1 MPLTHPP
8 HLFLLSTSLISGRTR
23 CSSFILYLM
32 NQSFLQ
38 GVVIPFFR
46 ENHNLSTW
54 CAHYYCANT
63 ASRPSELENI
73 YIHICNY
80 SPPSIYTGFT
90 SRDSNRWQT
99 VFIVL
104 QPFYIRDLSIHKFWY
119 LWGLQEQIPHGY

>member
-1 MPLTHPP
+1 MPPNP
-8 HLFLLSTSLISGRTR
+8 SPIPFFLSTSLISGRTR

-38 GVVIPFFR
+38 GVLIPFFR

-54 CAHYYCANT
+54 CANT

-90 SRDSNRWQT
+90 SRNSNRWQT

-119 LWGLQEQIPHGY
+119 LWGLQEPIPHGY